1 MGDKKQYTVVIWEK
15 DKKGERSCST
25 ECHTTESLEF
35 AIAFAG
41 FIYCKKLV
49 ELDALAEGDL
59 NVWNREPI
67 EALVSKLKNVY
78 ITVLDDSDRKVTG
91 PDKIIVVKEYGDVS
105 VGTFPRY
112 SLH

>member
-1 MGDKKQYTVVIWEK
+1 MTDKKQYTVVIWEK
-15 DKKGERSCST
+15 DKEGECSCST
-25 ECHTTESLEF
+25 ECHTESLEF

-59 NVWNREPI
+59 NVWNRKPI
-67 EALVSKLKNVY
+67 EALISKIKDVY
-78 ITVLDDSDRKVTG
+78 ITVLDDSDRKVTE
-91 PDKIIVVKEYGDVS
+91 PDKIIVVKEYGDAS

-112 SLH
+112 ALH